1 MLLDVCN
8 IFGDPSEDHQ
18 AEKAKL
24 VVLLTHY
31 IIWYSLWRNRY
42 TDTHGTNLDSELDS
56 KTSKSTARE
65 INIPHS
71 NVGGLS
77 ENLAGII
84 SEELGNAEVTVF

>member
-1 MLLDVCN
+1 M
-8 IFGDPSEDHQ
+8 
-18 AEKAKL
+18 
-24 VVLLTHY
+24 
-31 IIWYSLWRNRY
+31 
-42 TDTHGTNLDSELDS
+42 DSELDS

>member
-1 MLLDVCN
+1 MDGE
-8 IFGDPSEDHQ
+8 F
-18 AEKAKL
+18 
-24 VVLLTHY
+24 
-31 IIWYSLWRNRY
+31 
-42 TDTHGTNLDSELDS
+42 DS

-84 SEELGNAEVTVF
+84 SEELGNAEVTMF